1 MDLHENRLPF
11 PAPVSFAH
19 TNILLSLKSHRVC
32 SQRLRNQAQL
42 PSQEAGLQEGQMST
56 SSRPL
61 DEGHVI

>member
-1 MDLHENRLPF
+1 MDLNENNLPF
-11 PAPVSFAH
+11 PALVSFTHA
-19 TNILLSLKSHRVC
+19 NILLSLESHCVC

-42 PSQEAGLQEGQMST
+42 PSQVAGLQEGQMST